1 MLKLF
6 LKNVKGFTLVELMVV
21 VVILGI
27 LTSIAIPMYNT
38 TQDRARLRAC
48 HANQRIIEG
57 AAQQLVAEDKKLQD
71 CGNSAQVY
79 SLLKDYL
86 HAEPKCPGGGEYSLT
101 STGTVSCTATGHY
114 HYLSSSASPSS
125 GS

>member
-6 LKNVKGFTLVELMVV
+6 KKNIKGFTLVELMVV

-27 LTSIAIPMYNT
+27 LTSIAIPVYNT

-57 AAQQLVAEDKKLQD
+57 AAQQLVAEDKDLAACANSNEVYLLLQD
-71 CGNSAQVY
+71 Y
-79 SLLKDYL
+79 LL
-86 HAEPKCPGGGEYSLT
+86 AEPVCPAGGEYSLT
-101 STGTVSCTATGHY
+101 AEGIVSCNNPEPEHY
-114 HYLSSSASPSS
+114 HYSERDKD
-125 GS
+125 

>member
-1 MLKLF
+1 MLRL
-6 LKNVKGFTLVELMVV
+6 LSKNIKGFTLVELMVV

-48 HANQRIIEG
+48 QANQRIIEG
-57 AAQQLVAEDKKLQD
+57 AAQQYVAEDKKLSECD
-71 CGNSAQVY
+71 SSAAIY
-79 SLLKDYL
+79 NLLKDYL
-86 HAEPKCPGGGEYSLT
+86 TATPKCPAGGQYKMDNKGKVT
-101 STGTVSCTATGHY
+101 CTASGHV
-114 HYLSSSASPSS
+114 HYLSST

>member
-6 LKNVKGFTLVELMVV
+6 KKNIKGFTLVELMVV

-27 LTSIAIPMYNT
+27 LTSIAIPVYNT

-57 AAQQLVAEDKKLQD
+57 AAQQLVAEDKDLAA
-71 CGNSAQVY
+71 CANSNEVY
-79 SLLKDYL
+79 LLLKDYL
-86 HAEPKCPGGGEYSLT
+86 LAEPVCPAGGEYSLDDE
-101 STGTVSCTATGHY
+101 GIVSCSNPEHY
-114 HYLSSSASPSS
+114 HYSERDKD
-125 GS
+125 